1 LKDGMTH
8 VRQPPKSVDAYIAGF
23 PADVQLVLQ
32 RIRRTIRA
40 EAPRAEEVISY
51 GIPMFRFGG
60 PLVYFA
66 AFKKHIGFYP
76 PVVGSTSLL
85 KQAAPYKGPKG
96 NLKFPLDEPMPYE
109 LIRRLVRA
117 RLRAV
122 GGKTA
127 ASSGL

>member
-1 LKDGMTH
+1 MTP

-23 PADVQLVLQ
+23 PAHVQLVLQ

-51 GIPMFRFGG
+51 GIPMFKFDT

-66 AFKKHIGFYP
+66 AFKKHVGFYP
-76 PVVGSTSLL
+76 PVVGSTALL

-122 GGKTA
+122 GGKLA
-127 ASSGL
+127 PSRGL

>member
-1 LKDGMTH
+1 MKGRMTPL
-8 VRQPPKSVDAYIAGF
+8 RQPPKSVDAYIAGF
-23 PADVQLVLQ
+23 PDDVQLILQ

-51 GIPMFRFGG
+51 GIPMFKLGA

-66 AFKKHIGFYP
+66 AFKKHVGFYP
-76 PVVGSTSLL
+76 PVVGSTTLL
-85 KQAAPYKGPKG
+85 NQAAPYKGPKN

-117 RLRAV
+117 RIRAV
-122 GGKTA
+122 GGKRVP
-127 ASSGL
+127 SGGL